1 MREVIVAGGF
11 DDLRSRQVR
20 FLEEA
25 ARLGRVHV
33 LMWSDEAVRAA
44 EGKPCKFSQEER
56 LYLLRAIR
64 YVDRVTLS
72 PDRVERDAL
81 PPLEGPRPDVWVVE
95 PGRDTP
101 ARRAWCRTNGVEC
114 RALRPEDLQGLPAVP
129 PLATEPTSRKERK
142 KVVVTGCYDW
152 FHSGHVRFFEEVA
165 ELGDLYAIVG
175 HDENIRLLKGDGHP
189 MFPDHE
195 RWYMV
200 QAVRH
205 VKQALIST
213 GHGWMD
219 GEPEFLRIRPD
230 IYAVNEDGDRPE
242 KRDFCARR
250 GIEYRVL
257 KRVPRQGLPRR
268 ESTNLRGF

>member
-33 LMWSDEAVRAA
+33 LMWSDEALRAA
-44 EGKPCKFSQEER
+44 EGKPCKFSQDER
-56 LYLLRAIR
+56 LYVLRAIR

-101 ARRAWCRTNGVEC
+101 ARRAWCQGNGIEC

-129 PLATEPTSRKERK
+129 PLATEPTPHKERK

-219 GEPEFLRIRPD
+219 GEPEFLKIRPD

>member
-1 MREVIVAGGF
+1 MSEVIVAGGF
-11 DDLRSRQVR
+11 DDLRFRQVR

-25 ARLGRVHV
+25 AKLGPVHV
-33 LMWSDEAVRAA
+33 LLWSDEAVRAA
-44 EGKPCKFSQEER
+44 EGMACKFPQDER
-56 LYLLRAIR
+56 LYLLGAIR
-64 YVDRVTLS
+64 YVNRVTLS
-72 PDRVERDAL
+72 PDRMDRDTL
-81 PPLEGPRPDVWVVE
+81 PLLEWPRPDLWVVE

-101 ARRAWCRTNGVEC
+101 ARRAWCRAQGMEC
-114 RALRPEDLQGLPAVP
+114 RALRPEDLQGLPEIP
-129 PLATEPTSRKERK
+129 PLPTEPTPHKRK

-165 ELGDLYAIVG
+165 DLGDLYVIVG
-175 HDENIRLLKGDGHP
+175 HDENIRLLKGQGHP
-189 MFPDHE
+189 MFPDLE

-200 QAVRH
+200 QAVRY
-205 VKQALIST
+205 VKQAVIST

-242 KRDFCARR
+242 KREFCARR

-257 KRVPRQGLPRR
+257 NRLPKQGLPRR
-268 ESTNLRGF
+268 ESTELRGF